1 MSRRL
6 ITILLLVVL
15 ALVVAG
21 AVSDTSSLWSYPV
34 IVTGATF
41 LLALANSLPL
51 LLSPRASVVPQEGAI
66 VTDKADRR
74 RQLLRVAGFCLVWT
88 LYVLLLTRTGFV
100 LASSLALVAS
110 IWIMLGRFRPLASLS
125 AVIFVLAL
133 AVLLTTALFVPV
145 PKGAVDHWID
155 ETIYTLLED

>member
-21 AVSDTSSLWSYPV
+21 AVSDTSSLWSYSV

-51 LLSPRASVVPQEGAI
+51 LLSPRPSSGRQESAI
-66 VTDKADRR
+66 ATNKADRR
-74 RQLLRVAGFCLVWT
+74 RQLLRIAGFCVVWT
-88 LYVLLLTRTGFV
+88 LYVLLLTRIGFV
-100 LASSLALVAS
+100 LASSLALVVS

-133 AVLLTTALFVPV
+133 AILVTTVLFVPV
-145 PKGAVDHWID
+145 PKAALDHWID
-155 ETIYTLLED
+155 ETIYTLLEK